1 MELKMKLI
9 HSLKKNSKKKEGWS
23 MSAAG
28 AHAVEFQLMGL
39 YGEAISAGD
48 FFLKPFDVFILEFHD
63 LPAGGADEVIV
74 MPLVGHVIVLRLRAE
89 VTSLGQ
95 PHFTKEIERPVN
107 GGETDMWVLFREL
120 PIHLFRSDV
129 LILEKHVQN
138 VLALSCEF

>member
-1 MELKMKLI
+1 MKLI

-89 VTSLGQ
+89 VASLGQ
-95 PHFTKEIERPVN
+95 SYFAKEIERPVN
-107 GGETDMWVLFREL
+107 GGETDMRVLFREL
-120 PIHLFRSDV
+120 SIHLFRGDV
-129 LILEKHVQN
+129 LILQKHV
-138 VLALSCEF
+138 